1 VVEEKCPVCKGDGT
15 IELLGTQCPFVM
27 ERGILQRPLKV
38 ILIRIFANAF
48 FWTEKNVHYVE
59 RSVIMILQ
67 TNQKF

>member
-1 VVEEKCPVCKGDGT
+1 MEQLSYSAPNVR
-15 IELLGTQCPFVM
+15 FVM
-27 ERGILQRPLKV
+27 ERGILQRQLKV

-59 RSVIMILQ
+59 RAVIMILQ